1 MTAANKT
8 VLWWGRFDPEYSRNR
23 ILRQAFAALG
33 WESREFR
40 PLASALG
47 TFEASLRRLPT
58 PDLVFVPCFRQRDTA
73 CARRFSR
80 ARGVP
85 LLVDPLISAY
95 DKQVSERAKFP
106 ESSGQARRLLGWEQ
120 RLLQSADAV
129 LADTDQHA
137 RLFAE
142 MLRVPRGKL
151 HVVPVGAEQPLFTPA
166 PSTNAA
172 PNNPPEVLFYGSF
185 IALQGAG
192 LVVEAARVY
201 RGPPVRWVLLG
212 TGPLLGACRKSAHG
226 LANLA
231 FEDWLPYPQLPTR
244 IRRADILL
252 GVFGETP
259 KAQRVIPNKVF
270 QALACGKPL
279 VTCAAPA
286 YPAAL
291 REQAESG
298 IHWVPA
304 GDAAALARAVST
316 LASEPARLVVLGAR
330 ARASYERF
338 FSTEV
343 INNRLQA
350 ALTALRLMPARE

>member
-1 MTAANKT
+1 MSAHPKR
-8 VLWWGRFDPEYSRNR
+8 VLWWGRFDPDYSRNR
-23 ILRQAFAALG
+23 ILRDAFTALG
-33 WESREFR
+33 WESHAFR
-40 PLASALG
+40 PLTSALG
-47 TFEASLRRLPT
+47 AFEAYLRRLPT
-58 PDLVFVPCFRQRDTA
+58 PALVFVPCFRQRDIA
-73 CARRFSR
+73 AARRFSR

-106 ESSGQARRLLGWEQ
+106 ETGGRARRLLRWEQ
-120 RLLQSADAV
+120 RLLQSADAL
-129 LADTDQHA
+129 LADTDEHA
-137 RLFAE
+137 QLFAE
-142 MLRVPRGKL
+142 VLGVPRTNL

-166 PSTNAA
+166 PSANTA

-185 IALQGAG
+185 IALQGPDV
-192 LVVEAARVY
+192 VVEAARLY

-212 TGPLLGACRKSAHG
+212 AGALLGACKKNAHG
-226 LANLA
+226 LANLT
-231 FEDWLPYPQLPTR
+231 FEEWLPYPQLPAR

-252 GVFGETP
+252 GVFGSTP

-291 REQAESG
+291 RAHTESG
-298 IHWVPA
+298 IRWVPA
-304 GDAAALARAVST
+304 GDTAALARAVSA
-316 LASEPARLVVLGAR
+316 LASEPARLVMLGTR

-338 FSTEV
+338 FSAEV

-350 ALTALRLMPARE
+350 ALAALRLMPARE

>member
-1 MTAANKT
+1 MTTANKT
-8 VLWWGRFDPEYSRNR
+8 VLWWGRFDPGYSRNR
-23 ILRQAFAALG
+23 ILRDAFTALG
-33 WESREFR
+33 WESRAFR
-40 PLASALG
+40 PLTGALG
-47 TFEASLRRLPT
+47 ALEARLRRLPA
-58 PDLVFVPCFRQRDTA
+58 PAPALVFVPCFRQRDIA
-73 CARRFSR
+73 AARRFSR

-106 ESSGQARRLLGWEQ
+106 ESSGRARRLLGWER

-142 MLRVPRGKL
+142 VLGVPRTKL

-166 PSTNAA
+166 PRANTA
-172 PNNPPEVLFYGSF
+172 PNNPLEVLFFGSF
-185 IALQGAG
+185 IALQGPG
-192 LVVEAARVY
+192 VVVEAARVY

-212 TGPLLGACRKSAHG
+212 AGALLGACRKSAHG

-231 FEDWLPYPQLPTR
+231 FEDWLPYPQLPAR

-252 GVFGETP
+252 GVFGATP

-291 REQAESG
+291 REHTESG
-298 IHWVPA
+298 IRWVPA
-304 GDAAALARAVST
+304 GDAAALARAVSA
-316 LASEPARLVVLGAR
+316 LASEPARLVTLGAL
-330 ARASYERF
+330 ARKTYERY
-338 FSTEV
+338 FSADAIRDEL
-343 INNRLQA
+343 RA
-350 ALTALRLMPARE
+350 ALESLRVM